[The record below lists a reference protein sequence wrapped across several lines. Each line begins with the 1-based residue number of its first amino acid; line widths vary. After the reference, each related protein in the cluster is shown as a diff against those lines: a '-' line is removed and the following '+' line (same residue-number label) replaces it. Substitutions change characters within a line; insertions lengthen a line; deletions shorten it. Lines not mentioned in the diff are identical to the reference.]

1 MLAMLVTQQGAD
13 YPKQPNTVI
22 TGGTASPRPAQ
33 LTDLYRSSSSSCV
46 TSRGSCFF
54 YQVWYKP
61 PGWGALLAGGVVHSS
76 AVATVAGPGTPG
88 KAQTVRSG
96 PAHAEKGPGGESCAI
111 AGKLPSAAKAAGR
124 APQTGG
130 QVMLVESGPVKGGP
144 YRRSGSWGAPG
155 SQPAAGPADGPG
167 SGRPAAWGGL
177 TSRALPYLGSP
188 HQQPKQT
195 AL

>member
-33 LTDLYRSSSSSCV
+33 LTDLYRSSSSGCV

-54 YQVWYKP
+54 TRIFLDRP

-111 AGKLPSAAKAAGR
+111 VGKLPSAAKAAGR
-124 APQTGG
+124 APHERGG
-130 QVMLVESGPVKGGP
+130 K
-144 YRRSGSWGAPG
+144 
-155 SQPAAGPADGPG
+155 
-167 SGRPAAWGGL
+167 
-177 TSRALPYLGSP
+177 
-188 HQQPKQT
+188 
-195 AL
+195 